1 MYELRG
7 VVDERSLVDGHAM
20 AEKYIKP
27 DQWTWLI
34 VGDLSKIEEPV
45 RNLNLGTVTILGQ

>member
-1 MYELRG
+1 
-7 VVDERSLVDGHAM
+7 M
-20 AEKYIKP
+20 AQKYIKP